1 MRITSF
7 IKVINLYPACDKDNT
22 YFLHKGITHE
32 RLFFALNQHKHH
44 NVKNLCKK
52 LFPEKFNDNT
62 DLDWKEK
69 SQDEMETRKRKMP
82 VDDRIQENLI
92 KVLKK
97 LTLQEENYRS
107 WLDTDT
113 DESEE
118 D

>member
-1 MRITSF
+1 MRIISF

-62 DLDWKEK
+62 DLD
-69 SQDEMETRKRKMP
+69 SLVTVTRKRKMP
-82 VDDRIQENLI
+82 EDDRIQENLI